1 MRRWWILCFVLFS
14 SVGLSF
20 ASNYP
25 KVKSYDLDVEFFPAK
40 SSLDGLAS
48 VVFENPSGITD
59 DVVFYLHGELRVDS
73 IKQDG
78 APVEFSQS
86 KEFYDFEYSM
96 VGNKTVLPKTQKISS
111 SPLEIFYHGH
121 MHASSVASPSDYM
134 RIDPTGV
141 YLRSY
146 GYSLWF
152 PVFLPPSVDGYRID
166 FNRVVLK
173 TPPEFKTVFIGQHLG
188 DSLVDGRMNSNW
200 ASPDT
205 RIFDAQCTSQKFLVK
220 SEGGVTAYYWN
231 DSLSIAAA
239 DKIIGFSS
247 RLIDEYKARYNSS
260 ANMRHI
266 FIAEMPKYGDIS
278 NGNMVG
284 ISGDSWTNF
293 ENEEYARRT
302 LAHELVHTFVRIELK
317 KTDPLFA
324 LEIEGFPSY
333 FHLPV
338 LGEIIGGQ
346 WYNKRMANIEKGY
359 LQYRETGKDWRG
371 RRLPLEI
378 PLDQITESN
387 LGDYKDHF
395 VLSDRALLFLN
406 YLRRKMGEETFGKFC
421 HDLFT
426 KGIRSGAGIKETIV
440 QYLPGSEKD
449 IDLWLSTSE
458 FPERF
463 RITK

>member
-1 MRRWWILCFVLFS
+1 MRRWWILCFVFFLT
-14 SVGLSF
+14 VNLSF

-25 KVKSYDLDVEFFPAK
+25 KVKSYDLDIEFSPTK
-40 SSLDGLAS
+40 SSLDGMVS
-48 VVFENPSGITD
+48 VVLDNEDSITD
-59 DVVFYLHGELRVDS
+59 DIIFYLHGELRVDS

-78 APVEFSQS
+78 APVEFSQT
-86 KEFYDFEYSM
+86 KDFYDFEYSL
-96 VGNKTVLPKTQKISS
+96 VANKTVLPKAQKISD
-111 SPLEIFYHGH
+111 SPLNIFYHGH
-121 MHASSVASPSDYM
+121 MHPSSVASPSDYM

-152 PVFLPPSVDGYRID
+152 PVFLPPRVDGYRVD

-173 TPPEFKTVFIGQHLG
+173 TPPEFKTVFIGRHLG
-188 DSLVDGRMNSNW
+188 DSLIDGRMNSYW
-200 ASPDT
+200 TAPDT

-220 SEGGVTAYYWN
+220 SEGAVTAYYWD
-231 DSLSIAAA
+231 DSLSKEAA

-247 RLIDEYKARYNSS
+247 RLIDEYKTRYNSN
-260 ANMRHI
+260 ANMQNI
-266 FIAEMPKYGDIS
+266 YIAEMPKYGDIS

-284 ISGDSWTNF
+284 ISGDSWANF

-302 LAHELVHTFVRIELK
+302 LAHELVHTFVRLELK

-338 LGEIIGGQ
+338 LGGIIGGQ
-346 WYNKRMANIEKGY
+346 WYDKRMINTEKGY
-359 LQYRETGKDWRG
+359 LQYRKTGKDWRG
-371 RRLPLEI
+371 RKLPPEI
-378 PLDQITESN
+378 PLDQITEDNFGS
-387 LGDYKDHF
+387 YKDRF

-406 YLRRKMGEETFGKFC
+406 YLRREMGEDTFGKFC
-421 HDLFT
+421 HDLFN
-426 KGIRSGAGIKETIV
+426 KGIKSGEGIKKTIV
-440 QYLPGSEKD
+440 QYLPGSEDD
-449 IDLWLSTSE
+449 IKLWLSTSE

-463 RITK
+463 RISK